1 MKATIVFGRG
11 LRYPTSI
18 FGSTGL
24 LNHSYVI
31 SSNIIPWKKKKT
43 PHQGRNAERNW
54 ILLRR
59 IEKRKGHLSV
69 KF

>member
-1 MKATIVFGRG
+1 MKATIVFGRR

-31 SSNIIPWKKKKT
+31 SSNIIPMKKKKT
-43 PHQGRNAERNW
+43 PHQGRNAERN
-54 ILLRR
+54 
-59 IEKRKGHLSV
+59 
-69 KF
+69 

>member
-1 MKATIVFGRG
+1 MKATIVFGRR

-31 SSNIIPWKKKKT
+31 SSNIIPMKKKKKLLT
-43 PHQGRNAERNW
+43 KEE
-54 ILLRR
+54 ILR
-59 IEKRKGHLSV
+59 ETESY
-69 KF
+69 